1 MKNFNHY
8 FIDTLKKRYAD
19 FNGSATRS
27 EYWYF
32 VLFYVIIAF
41 VLSMIDIYIINPM
54 MGMSAS
60 ESKDGGLLQMLF
72 VLTMLVPSLAIAIR
86 RLHDIGK
93 SAWFMLIGFIPLLG
107 GLVLLYFFVQ
117 KTKR

>member
-1 MKNFNHY
+1 
-8 FIDTLKKRYAD
+8 
-19 FNGSATRS
+19 
-27 EYWYF
+27 
-32 VLFYVIIAF
+32 
-41 VLSMIDIYIINPM
+41 
-54 MGMSAS
+54 
-60 ESKDGGLLQMLF
+60 
-72 VLTMLVPSLAIAIR
+72 MLVPSLAIAIR